1 MVLITIMEH
10 LPPLRSLGLSLSP
23 RSSHSSP
30 STDCSLFYLYPFLS
44 LDSRLALLCRAY
56 APPFARAHSRSRT
69 APLTPLRPSS
79 TLCSVPRRW
88 RQLSG
93 YLKRK
98 ILISPLERV
107 RFSRARF
114 QWSFNGRRGSARRRG
129 RGRHRRWRGEKKK
142 KSSATSPAR
151 CRFILYDDTTR
162 HETMRNEASTR
173 APHFEY
179 VRSLGILERV
189 ALRLYGER
197 ERKRKRGREPREKF
211 RTSLS
216 EIYRRRGRNK
226 SMARDARE
234 RGWR

>member
-1 MVLITIMEH
+1 MEH
-10 LPPLRSLGLSLSP
+10 LPPLRSLGLSLSLLVLLTLHHP
-23 RSSHSSP
+23 LTVLSSIFLP
-30 STDCSLFYLYPFLS
+30 FFLS
-44 LDSRLALLCRAY
+44 TRVSLSSVV
-56 APPFARAHSRSRT
+56 PMHPFARAHPRSRT

-142 KSSATSPAR
+142 KSPTTSPAR

-197 ERKRKRGREPREKF
+197 EKEREGESLARNSGLPSVRSIDGKGGTSRWPGTRGREGGDK
-211 RTSLS
+211 RT
-216 EIYRRRGRNK
+216 G
-226 SMARDARE
+226 
-234 RGWR
+234 

>member
-10 LPPLRSLGLSLSP
+10 LPPLRSLGLSLSLLVLLTLHHP
-23 RSSHSSP
+23 LTVLSSIFLP
-30 STDCSLFYLYPFLS
+30 FFLS
-44 LDSRLALLCRAY
+44 TRVSLSSVV
-56 APPFARAHSRSRT
+56 PMHPFARAHPRSRT

-142 KSSATSPAR
+142 KSSTTSPAR
-151 CRFILYDDTTR
+151 LPLHPLRRHDATRDDAKRSVDAGTTLR
-162 HETMRNEASTR
+162 
-173 APHFEY
+173 
-179 VRSLGILERV
+179 VRSIARNSRESSST
-189 ALRLYGER
+189 ALRR

>member
-10 LPPLRSLGLSLSP
+10 LPSLRSLGLSLSLLVLLTLHHP
-23 RSSHSSP
+23 LTVLSSIFLP
-30 STDCSLFYLYPFLS
+30 FFLS
-44 LDSRLALLCRAY
+44 TRVSLSSTV
-56 APPFARAHSRSRT
+56 PMHPFARAHSRSRT

-107 RFSRARF
+107 RFSRARL

-129 RGRHRRWRGEKKK
+129 RGRHRRWRGEKKEK
-142 KSSATSPAR
+142 VTHHIAGALPLHPLRRHDATR
-151 CRFILYDDTTR
+151 DDAKRSVDAGTTLR
-162 HETMRNEASTR
+162 
-173 APHFEY
+173 
-179 VRSLGILERV
+179 VRSIARNSRESSST
-189 ALRLYGER
+189 ALRR

>member
-1 MVLITIMEH
+1 MH
-10 LPPLRSLGLSLSP
+10 
-23 RSSHSSP
+23 
-30 STDCSLFYLYPFLS
+30 
-44 LDSRLALLCRAY
+44 
-56 APPFARAHSRSRT
+56 PFARAHSRSRT

-129 RGRHRRWRGEKKK
+129 RGRHRRWRGEKKR
-142 KSSATSPAR
+142 KSHPPHRRRAAASSST
-151 CRFILYDDTTR
+151 TTR
-162 HETMRNEASTR
+162 HDATR
-173 APHFEY
+173 DDAKRSVDAGTTLR
-179 VRSLGILERV
+179 VRSIARNSRESSST
-189 ALRLYGER
+189 ALRR